1 MTDKRTYQ
9 PYVALIL
16 STLAFAFCFAIW
28 GLIAP
33 LAPSFRD
40 ALQLSATEV
49 GLLVAVPVILGSL
62 ARIPMGLLTDRY
74 GGVKVFTA
82 LMVFLLLP
90 LGLSF
95 LATSYFGLLFLG
107 FWLGLAGSS
116 FAIGVP
122 YVSRWFPPHRQG
134 LALGV
139 YGMGNIGTALAA
151 TVAPEVAKEA
161 PWYAAFWLFMIPLL
175 VLIVLF
181 WVAAPREAIDPAR
194 RSSLAGLLEILRDE
208 PMSWLLSLLYFVT
221 FGGFVATSI
230 FLPTLLVDLYDMEH
244 DDAGEVAAAFVIMAT
259 LARPV
264 GGWLSDRHGGA
275 VVLLG
280 VLVAVVALATAL
292 ATQPFF
298 LGILAIFLILG
309 ISLGLGNGA
318 VFKLVPQF
326 FPARTGTVT
335 GLVGAAGGLGGFFP
349 PIVLGLVRDT
359 TGSYA
364 IAFLLL
370 ALFASACLVLNY
382 RILVHGGG
390 AATGEG

>member
-1 MTDKRTYQ
+1 MTEKHTYRS
-9 PYVALIL
+9 YAALIL
-16 STLAFAFCFAIW
+16 ATLAFALCFAIW

-33 LAPSFRD
+33 LAPQFRH
-40 ALQLSATEV
+40 ALDLSTTEA

-62 ARIPMGLLTDRY
+62 ARIPMGMLTDRY
-74 GGVKVFTA
+74 GGVRVFTS

-95 LATSYFGLLFLG
+95 LATSYAGLLFLG

-116 FAIGVP
+116 FAIGIP
-122 YVSRWFPPHRQG
+122 YVSRWFPPHQQG
-134 LALGV
+134 LALGI

-151 TVAPEVAKEA
+151 TVAPRVAEEA
-161 PWYAAFWLFMIPLL
+161 PWYQAFWIFIVPLVAL
-175 VLIVLF
+175 VVLF
-181 WVAAPREAIDPAR
+181 WLIAPREVLDPAR
-194 RSSLAGLLEILRDE
+194 RSNLAGLLEILRDE
-208 PMSWLLSLLYFVT
+208 PLAWLLSLFYFVT

-230 FLPTLLVDLYDMEH
+230 FLPTLLVDLYDVERES
-244 DDAGEVAAAFVIMAT
+244 AGEVAAVFVVMAT
-259 LARPV
+259 LARPI
-264 GGWLSDRHGGA
+264 GGWLSDRQGGA

-280 VLVAVVALATAL
+280 VLAAVVALAAAL
-292 ATQPFF
+292 ATQLSF
-298 LGILAIFLILG
+298 LGALVIFVALG

-349 PIVLGLVRDT
+349 PIVLGFVRDAT
-359 TGSYA
+359 DSYA

-370 ALFASACLVLNY
+370 SLFAGVCLLLDY
-382 RILVHGGG
+382 LILLRGRV
-390 AATGEG
+390 AAHEG